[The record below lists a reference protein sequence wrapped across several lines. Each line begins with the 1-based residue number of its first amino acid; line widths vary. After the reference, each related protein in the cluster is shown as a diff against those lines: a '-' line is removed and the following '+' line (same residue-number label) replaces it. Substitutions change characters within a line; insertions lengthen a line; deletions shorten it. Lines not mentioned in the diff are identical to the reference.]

1 MSAKMTRPSKYFLLV
16 ICLYNEGSVSCI
28 KRLRYLLFCCFLEFY
43 MLDLR
48 SIGKY
53 MSRDS

>member
-1 MSAKMTRPSKYFLLV
+1 MSVKMIMPSVYSLLV
-16 ICLYNEGSVSCI
+16 IYLYNEGSVSCI
-28 KRLRYLLFCCFLEFY
+28 KLLRYLLFCCFFEFY